1 MRKSPLILALLLNF
15 YLLPFAGAAPRL
27 LHELHPEDG
36 RWQVTSFRAPDL
48 ARGERYPTRVETRSY
63 DSEPL
68 AREALATLNAGRPPL
83 AESSR
88 PEEQALVNPA
98 LWSAQF
104 AKLTTSTSQGLWK
117 PTQGWSLEWEKR
129 YAEWVQNEV
138 QPEFFRDL
146 NLSVDCADVVYSLRF
161 IFSRMHGLRIGVRLA
176 GSRVLFTHAAY
187 DRRWSRL
194 PTHADWRQ
202 DQRFR
207 AALEFLLD
215 NTYTASLIQ
224 DSYPIKI
231 SPEALTAGAHFMDF
245 TTYLNAA
252 HTWIVFRTQ
261 MQGQGLP
268 VEMACASEPK
278 QPWVLMR
285 NPFLDDATEHST
297 KRGGFLKLRWLAP
310 SGTAL
315 VAGNRMPDYSLEQYD
330 PAFVAEKGTLG
341 LSTQFRV
348 NSTPDIALLFRRH
361 LDGIRSSLSTR
372 SYLVTTGYDICRDNE
387 TTCTPGGRDYE
398 DYSTPS
404 RDRRIGAN
412 LAVARAMM
420 AQFGPELVSI
430 WNEMQNWSLVS
441 VGSNRYLTFGEII
454 RTWESG
460 LYSSDPRDPP
470 LRRWGVSE

>member
-1 MRKSPLILALLLNF
+1 MRKFQLILAVLVSLIVTQN
-15 YLLPFAGAAPRL
+15 AGAAPRL
-27 LHELHPEDG
+27 LHELHLEEG
-36 RWQVTSFRAPDL
+36 RWQISSFRAPDL
-48 ARGERYPTRVETRSY
+48 VRGERYPTRVETRSY
-63 DSEPL
+63 ESESE
-68 AREALATLNAGRPPL
+68 AREALSSLNAGQTPL
-83 AESSR
+83 FDSNR
-88 PEEQALVNPA
+88 PEEQALANPA
-98 LWSAQF
+98 LWNTHL
-104 AKLTTSTSQGLWK
+104 AKLSTSASQGLWK

-129 YAEWVQNEV
+129 YADWVQTEV
-138 QPEFFRDL
+138 APEFFKEL
-146 NLSVDCADVVYSLRF
+146 NLSVDCADVAYSLRF

-224 DSYPIKI
+224 DSYPVKI
-231 SPEALTAGAHFMDF
+231 SPETLTAGTHFMDF
-245 TTYLNAA
+245 TTYRNAA

-261 MQGQGLP
+261 TQGKGLP

-285 NPFLDDATEHST
+285 NPFLDDATEHSP
-297 KRGGFLKLRWLAP
+297 KRGGFFKLRWLAP
-310 SGTAL
+310 SGRAL
-315 VAGNRMPDYSLEQYD
+315 IAGNRMPDYSLEQYD
-330 PAFVAEKGTLG
+330 PEFLAEKGTLG
-341 LSTQFRV
+341 LSTQFRI

-361 LDGIRSSLSTR
+361 LDGIRSSISTR
-372 SYLVTTGYDICRDNE
+372 SYLVQTGYEICNDDE
-387 TTCTPGGRDYE
+387 TDCAPGGRDYE

-404 RDRRIGAN
+404 RDRRIAAN
-412 LAVARAMM
+412 IAVARAMM
-420 AQFGPELVSI
+420 AQFGPELVTI
-430 WNEMQNWSLVS
+430 WNENQRWSLVS
-441 VGSNRYLTFGEII
+441 IGPNRYLTFGDVI
-454 RTWESG
+454 RIWESG